1 MNGGAN
7 YHQGRFF
14 NAWEMLVWRGW
25 GQLNDGVSE
34 ACDSPN
40 HLRVGG
46 KVCSLT
52 NNCVAHKV

>member
-1 MNGGAN
+1 MNWGAN
-7 YHQGRFF
+7 YHPGWLLD
-14 NAWEMLVWRGW
+14 AWKRAVWRGW
-25 GQLNDGVSE
+25 GQLNQGVGE

-52 NNCVAHKV
+52 YNCVAHKV